1 MSYSA
6 RLLVRVAALAGVLVA
21 CDDDPAATLDRDAQ
35 LRDVG
40 PVTLGD
46 QFRPLDDAG
55 LDAAIDER
63 DRDQGT
69 TPDMTSG
76 DQSTTDMA
84 PLRLDRSPGADAAP
98 DLAPP
103 MDMAPPL
110 DLAPPIDMEPPPID
124 MAPPPVDMA
133 PIDVPPGQIAC
144 RHGPGWSLVA
154 LHYDDGSTS
163 PRVDHWGASC
173 DYSIRLNDRCGLI
186 DRCRGAVGCQVGRTD
201 TGAVELD
208 GTDDLVLWFQTA
220 GLPVAGDASLHL
232 LGRALCPAAPTRF
245 QVADPLNGWAVEGGP
260 VGQQF
265 EYQWHTVPLAPLVAD
280 QALVITAG
288 QGCGRLGVQA
298 VEVCVE

>member
-1 MSYSA
+1 MKRTA
-6 RLLVRVAALAGVLVA
+6 LFAALVGALGGVLAA
-21 CDDDPAATLDRDAQ
+21 CDDDPVSTLDGDAL

-40 PVTLGD
+40 PVSLGD
-46 QFRPLDDAG
+46 QFRPLGDAG
-55 LDAAIDER
+55 LDAAIDDGDR
-63 DRDQGT
+63 DRGASA
-69 TPDMTSG
+69 DMASR
-76 DQSTTDMA
+76 DLSTTDMA
-84 PLRLDRSPGADAAP
+84 PLRLDQSRGDDAAP

-103 MDMAPPL
+103 MDMAPPA
-110 DLAPPIDMEPPPID
+110 DMAPPVDMAPPID
-124 MAPPPVDMA
+124 MAPPLDMA
-133 PIDVPPGQIAC
+133 PPDDIPPGQIAC
-144 RHGPGWSLVA
+144 RQGPGWSLVA

-173 DYSIRLNDRCGLI
+173 DYSIRINDRCGLI
-186 DRCRGAVGCQVGRTD
+186 DRCRGAVGCQVGRTN

-220 GLPVAGDASLHL
+220 GLPVAGHASLHL
-232 LGRALCPAAPTRF
+232 LGRSLCPAASTRF
-245 QVADPLNGWAVEGGP
+245 EVVDPLNGWGVEGGP